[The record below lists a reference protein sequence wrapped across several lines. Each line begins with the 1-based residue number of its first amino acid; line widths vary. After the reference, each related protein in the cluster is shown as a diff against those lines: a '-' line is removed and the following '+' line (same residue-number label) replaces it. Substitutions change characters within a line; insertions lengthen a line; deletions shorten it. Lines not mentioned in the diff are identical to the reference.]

1 MCVPPPVPAS
11 LLRSPGR
18 IQTLEDTKRKGQPLW
33 GRGNTQPGD
42 ICSRQPQI
50 PAGGRAPWHR
60 GLMVVQLLP
69 QDVRAGGDGE
79 MERQEGREFPPPRPK
94 SGLPAILVTYSL
106 YCGQIPKQETTAT
119 YVLSALHRCPPGPL
133 VRGSDSWVPSSCR
146 I

>member
-1 MCVPPPVPAS
+1 MEKWKD
-11 LLRSPGR
+11 R
-18 IQTLEDTKRKGQPLW
+18 
-33 GRGNTQPGD
+33 RGGN
-42 ICSRQPQI
+42 S
-50 PAGGRAPWHR
+50 
-60 GLMVVQLLP
+60 
-69 QDVRAGGDGE
+69 
-79 MERQEGREFPPPRPK
+79 PRPK